1 MDGLLSER
9 LRSSK
14 PLPMFCLG
22 KFVSS
27 SFFVVRKEERAKS
40 RLGLL
45 SEPANGP
52 YEESILDALD

>member
-1 MDGLLSER
+1 
-9 LRSSK
+9 
-14 PLPMFCLG
+14 MFCLG